1 MVSVHFVTPLVFILG
16 AAVVRMKA
24 VRRLCYCS
32 GPATRKC
39 LSRWRG
45 EPLLDHSGCR
55 AVGGAAAK
63 FLKAPTT
70 WQSPTTECPVCKPP
84 KY

>member
-1 MVSVHFVTPLVFILG
+1 MVSVHFVTLLVFILG

-39 LSRWRG
+39 LSRWCG
-45 EPLLDHSGCR
+45 EPLLGHCGCR
-55 AVGGAAAK
+55 AV
-63 FLKAPTT
+63 T
-70 WQSPTTECPVCKPP
+70 WWRDYKVLQNPNNVAVAGH
-84 KY
+84 